1 MTKNKNIV
9 STITHDRCCIIKD
22 KKFYLHHND
31 LYKILMVDSDF
42 IDKF

>member
-1 MTKNKNIV
+1 MTKNKNII
-9 STITHDRCCIIKD
+9 STITHDRCRTIKD